1 MANLLTTQ
9 DLCVSFVS
17 RGKKIQ
23 AVKNLN
29 FFLEHNQSL
38 GIVGESGSG
47 KSQTVLSIM
56 GLLESNG
63 SATGSV
69 VFDNKEILGLEKK
82 ELNKIR
88 GKKIGMVFQDP
99 MSSLNPYISIGSQMA
114 GVLLNHTKLSKA
126 ETEEACVEMLDAVK
140 IPNPQ
145 RSFNSYSFE
154 LSGGMRQRV
163 MIAAALLTKPKLLIA
178 DEPTTALDVTVQEQI
193 LDLVLEMK
201 ERFSMSVILIT
212 HDLGVV
218 ARSCEKVLVLKDG
231 LEQETGELS
240 QIFYNPRAAY
250 TKELL
255 FKSKEIGL
263 ETNPI
268 ETTKNKSSEITTKI
282 RNLTACFPVP
292 KQTFFS
298 KQNHLVAV
306 DDVSLDVYEGEI
318 LGVVGE
324 SGSGKSTLAK
334 NILRLI
340 RPTAGE
346 IELFGKTL
354 SLLGKKQMKKAR
366 KKMQVVFQDPL
377 SSLNPRMTVFET
389 LSEPLSSF
397 YPGMSSDSIEKDVRA
412 AITEVGL
419 GDEFLG
425 RYPHELSGG
434 QCQRVAIARALM
446 PKPQLLICDEAV
458 SALDASIRAEIIE
471 LLLDIK
477 QQRKLTM
484 IFIAHD
490 LAVVKKICD
499 RVIVMK
505 KGKIVESGDT
515 KNVFFSPKEA
525 YTKKLL
531 DSVPVPDP
539 DLEHEKYKIRR
550 AANSD
555 KELTDIEPGRLV
567 RDMTKAQRTKKE
579 FLPTFL
585 LCFFFGSLGVHRFY
599 VGKKGTGV
607 LMIIT
612 IGGLGLWVVA
622 DLIMILVGAFRD
634 IDGRIIKY
642 SSGNQPSSVNLQI
655 GVAAELD
662 QLATL
667 KEKGILTDEEFNKK
681 KKELLNP

>member
-1 MANLLTTQ
+1 MLWTPKTERGKMTNLLTTQ
-9 DLCVSFVS
+9 NLCVDFTS
-17 RGKKIQ
+17 RGEKIE

-29 FFLEHNQSL
+29 FCLGHNQAL

-63 SATGSV
+63 KATGSV

-88 GKKIGMVFQDP
+88 GRKIGMVFQDP
-99 MSSLNPYISIGSQMA
+99 MSSLNPYISIGAQMA
-114 GVLLNHTKLSKA
+114 GVLLNHTNLNKSEIK
-126 ETEEACVEMLDAVK
+126 ESCIEMLDAVK
-140 IPNPQ
+140 IPNPKQ
-145 RSFNSYSFE
+145 RFDSYSFE

-163 MIAAALLTKPKLLIA
+163 MIASALLTKPKLLIA

-231 LEQETGELS
+231 LEQETGELN

-255 FKSKEIGL
+255 LKSKEIGMDTEPR
-263 ETNPI
+263 ETKRN
-268 ETTKNKSSEITTKI
+268 NSVTTKI
-282 RNLTACFPVP
+282 KNLTVCFPIP
-292 KQTFFS
+292 KPTFFS
-298 KQNHLVAV
+298 KQDHLVAV
-306 DDVSLDVYEGEI
+306 DNVSLDVYEGEI

-334 NILRLI
+334 NILRLV
-340 RPTAGE
+340 RPTKGE
-346 IELFGKTL
+346 IELFGEKL
-354 SLLGKKQMKKAR
+354 SLLDKKQMKKTR

-389 LSEPLSSF
+389 LSEPLNSF
-397 YPGMSSDSIEKDVRA
+397 YPGMNRDSIEKDVRA
-412 AITEVGL
+412 AIIEVGL

-471 LLLDIK
+471 LLLGIK
-477 QQRKLTM
+477 KKRNLTM

-505 KGKIVESGDT
+505 KGKVVESGDT
-515 KNVFFSPKEA
+515 TNVFYSPKEA

-539 DLEHEKYKIRR
+539 DLEHEKYNKRR
-550 AANSD
+550 LANQ
-555 KELTDIEPGRLV
+555 
-567 RDMTKAQRTKKE
+567 AKK
-579 FLPTFL
+579 
-585 LCFFFGSLGVHRFY
+585 SL
-599 VGKKGTGV
+599 
-607 LMIIT
+607 
-612 IGGLGLWVVA
+612 
-622 DLIMILVGAFRD
+622 
-634 IDGRIIKY
+634 
-642 SSGNQPSSVNLQI
+642 
-655 GVAAELD
+655 
-662 QLATL
+662 
-667 KEKGILTDEEFNKK
+667 
-681 KKELLNP
+681 

>member
-1 MANLLTTQ
+1 MLWTPKTERGKMTNLLTTQ
-9 DLCVSFVS
+9 NLCVDFTS
-17 RGKKIQ
+17 RGEKIE

-29 FFLEHNQSL
+29 FCLGHNQAL

-63 SATGSV
+63 KATGSV

-88 GKKIGMVFQDP
+88 GRKIGMVFQDP
-99 MSSLNPYISIGSQMA
+99 MSSLNPYISIGAQMA
-114 GVLLNHTKLSKA
+114 GVLLNHTNLNKSEIK
-126 ETEEACVEMLDAVK
+126 ESCIEMLDAVK
-140 IPNPQ
+140 IPNPKQ
-145 RSFNSYSFE
+145 RFDSYSFE

-163 MIAAALLTKPKLLIA
+163 MIASALLTKPKLLIA

-231 LEQETGELS
+231 LEQETGELN

-255 FKSKEIGL
+255 LKSKEIGMDTEPR
-263 ETNPI
+263 ETKRN
-268 ETTKNKSSEITTKI
+268 NSVTTKI
-282 RNLTACFPVP
+282 KNLTVCFPIP
-292 KQTFFS
+292 KPTFFS
-298 KQNHLVAV
+298 KQDHLVAV
-306 DDVSLDVYEGEI
+306 DNVSLDVYEGEI

-334 NILRLI
+334 NILRLV
-340 RPTAGE
+340 RPTKGE
-346 IELFGKTL
+346 IELFGEKL
-354 SLLGKKQMKKAR
+354 SLLDKKQMKKTR

-389 LSEPLSSF
+389 LSEPLNSF
-397 YPGMSSDSIEKDVRA
+397 YPGMNRDSIEKDVRA
-412 AITEVGL
+412 AIIEVGL

-471 LLLDIK
+471 LLLGIK
-477 QQRKLTM
+477 KKRNLTM

-505 KGKIVESGDT
+505 KGKVVESGDT
-515 KNVFFSPKEA
+515 TDVFYSPKEA

-539 DLEHEKYKIRR
+539 DLEHEKYNKRR
-550 AANSD
+550 LANQD
-555 KELTDIEPGRLV
+555 K
-567 RDMTKAQRTKKE
+567 K
-579 FLPTFL
+579 
-585 LCFFFGSLGVHRFY
+585 SL
-599 VGKKGTGV
+599 
-607 LMIIT
+607 
-612 IGGLGLWVVA
+612 
-622 DLIMILVGAFRD
+622 
-634 IDGRIIKY
+634 
-642 SSGNQPSSVNLQI
+642 
-655 GVAAELD
+655 
-662 QLATL
+662 
-667 KEKGILTDEEFNKK
+667 
-681 KKELLNP
+681 

>member
-1 MANLLTTQ
+1 MLWTPKTERGKMTNLLTTQ
-9 DLCVSFVS
+9 NLCVDFTS
-17 RGKKIQ
+17 RGEKIE

-29 FFLEHNQSL
+29 FRLGHNQAL

-63 SATGSV
+63 KATGSV

-88 GKKIGMVFQDP
+88 GRKIGMVFQDP
-99 MSSLNPYISIGSQMA
+99 MSSLNPYISIGAQMA
-114 GVLLNHTKLSKA
+114 GVLLNHTNLNKSEIK
-126 ETEEACVEMLDAVK
+126 ESCIEMLDAVK
-140 IPNPQ
+140 IPNPKQ
-145 RSFNSYSFE
+145 RFDSYSFE

-163 MIAAALLTKPKLLIA
+163 MIASALLTKPKLLIA

-231 LEQETGELS
+231 LEQETGELN

-255 FKSKEIGL
+255 LKSKEIGMDTEPR
-263 ETNPI
+263 ETKRN
-268 ETTKNKSSEITTKI
+268 NSVTTKI
-282 RNLTACFPVP
+282 KNLTVCFPIP
-292 KQTFFS
+292 KPTFFS
-298 KQNHLVAV
+298 KQDHLVAV
-306 DDVSLDVYEGEI
+306 DNVSLDVYEGEI

-334 NILRLI
+334 NILRLV
-340 RPTAGE
+340 RPTKGE
-346 IELFGKTL
+346 IELFGEKL
-354 SLLGKKQMKKAR
+354 SLLDKKQMKKTR

-389 LSEPLSSF
+389 LSEPLNSF
-397 YPGMSSDSIEKDVRA
+397 YPGMNRDSIEKDVRA
-412 AITEVGL
+412 AIIEVGL

-471 LLLDIK
+471 LLLGIK
-477 QQRKLTM
+477 KKRNLTM

-505 KGKIVESGDT
+505 KGKVVESGDT
-515 KNVFFSPKEA
+515 TDVFYSPKEA

-539 DLEHEKYKIRR
+539 DLEHEKYNKRR
-550 AANSD
+550 LANQ
-555 KELTDIEPGRLV
+555 
-567 RDMTKAQRTKKE
+567 AKK
-579 FLPTFL
+579 
-585 LCFFFGSLGVHRFY
+585 SL
-599 VGKKGTGV
+599 
-607 LMIIT
+607 
-612 IGGLGLWVVA
+612 
-622 DLIMILVGAFRD
+622 
-634 IDGRIIKY
+634 
-642 SSGNQPSSVNLQI
+642 
-655 GVAAELD
+655 
-662 QLATL
+662 
-667 KEKGILTDEEFNKK
+667 
-681 KKELLNP
+681 